1 VFALQGVFATVCA
14 RRDEEGVVAEP
25 GTEDTRRE
33 RARRRTLHELDA
45 AALEEVRE
53 HGAVEL
59 SLRRVARRM
68 GMSPAGLYRYVDSRE
83 ALLTRLIA
91 GAYHDLAD
99 HLAVA
104 TGEVP
109 RPRDLAGRPVPAP
122 SFVVDAGSDVAV
134 RMRAAALAYRHWSVT
149 HPQEFGLLFGDPIPG
164 YEAPPGG
171 ETVEAMSRVGIELG
185 RPVVHAWLSGRLR
198 PLRFPSPEP
207 EVVAGLTAMTQ
218 IAGTELPPEVGLTL
232 LVAWGRLHGQVSLE
246 VFNHHR
252 WLFPDGCEELFR
264 ADLEAMLRDLGI
276 ATDERP

>member
-1 VFALQGVFATVCA
+1 VFATVCA
-14 RRDEEGVVAEP
+14 RRDEEGVVAGP
-25 GTEDTRRE
+25 GTADTRRE

-83 ALLTRLIA
+83 TLLTRLIA

-104 TGEVP
+104 TGEQP
-109 RPRDLAGRPVPAP
+109 RPRDLAGRPDPAP
-122 SFVVDAGSDVAV
+122 SSVVDAGADVAV
-134 RMRAAALAYRHWSVT
+134 RMRAAALAYRHWAVA
-149 HPQEFGLLFGDPIPG
+149 HPQEFGLLFGDPLPG

-171 ETVEAMSRVGIELG
+171 PTVEAMARVGTELG
-185 RPVVHAWLSGRLR
+185 RPVIHAWLAGRLR
-198 PLRFPSPEP
+198 PLRFPDPDAQ
-207 EVVAGLTAMTQ
+207 VVDGLTALTQ

-246 VFNHHR
+246 VFGHHR
-252 WLFPDGCEELFR
+252 WLFPDGCEDLFR
-264 ADLEAMLRDLGI
+264 ADLEAMLHDLGI
-276 ATDERP
+276 VADERT